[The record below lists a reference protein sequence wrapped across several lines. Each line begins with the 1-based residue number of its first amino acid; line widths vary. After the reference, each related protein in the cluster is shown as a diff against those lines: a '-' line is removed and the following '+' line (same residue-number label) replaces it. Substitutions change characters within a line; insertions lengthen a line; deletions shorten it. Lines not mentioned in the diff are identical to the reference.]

1 MNQSPTTSAGAN
13 VPDAPADSIATHG
26 PASDSRHDATSP
38 AGQLAARF
46 RQSRGYWDAA
56 SAALLALDPG
66 FFSVA
71 VRLSEASTAQQVLS
85 PKLCAL
91 LRLAFNASI
100 THHDAAAVAQDVDH
114 ALQQGASQEE
124 ILEVCHLSSVLGI
137 HSCNVGFPILV
148 EELTLLG
155 RESELAAAPGS
166 EAREE
171 ALKQA
176 FMAARG
182 YWSDSWDQPLRS
194 APDFFEAY
202 TAYSSYPWEHGV
214 LEPKHKEFVYIAI
227 DVATHHLYEPGTRI
241 HIRNALGYGA
251 TAPEI
256 IAVFQLMSVEGLR
269 SSTLAAGVLSTRL
282 GGAPASAPRD
292 MT

>member
-1 MNQSPTTSAGAN
+1 MDHSPTASEGVDLPEAHGS
-13 VPDAPADSIATHG
+13 SIA
-26 PASDSRHDATSP
+26 PPSLKRDVQRDAHPS
-38 AGQLAARF
+38 ADQLEARF
-46 RQSRGYWDAA
+46 RKSRGYWDAA

-66 FFSVA
+66 YFSVA
-71 VRLSEASTAQQVLS
+71 VEFSEASTAQQVLS

-91 LRLAFNASI
+91 LRLAFNVSI
-100 THHDAAAVAQDVDH
+100 THHDAAAVTQDVDN
-114 ALQQGASQEE
+114 ALQHGATQEE

-148 EELTLLG
+148 EELTLMG
-155 RESELAAAPGS
+155 RESELAGVPGA

-176 FMAARG
+176 FIAARG
-182 YWSDSWDQPLRS
+182 YWSPSWDQPLRS
-194 APDFFEAY
+194 TPDFFEAY
-202 TAYSSYPWEHGV
+202 TAYSSYPWKHGV

-227 DVATHHLYEPGTRI
+227 DVATHHLYEMGTRI

-251 TAPEI
+251 TAAEI

-269 SSTLAAGVLSTRL
+269 SSTLAAGALSARL
-282 GGAPASAPRD
+282 AGQLAS
-292 MT
+292 T